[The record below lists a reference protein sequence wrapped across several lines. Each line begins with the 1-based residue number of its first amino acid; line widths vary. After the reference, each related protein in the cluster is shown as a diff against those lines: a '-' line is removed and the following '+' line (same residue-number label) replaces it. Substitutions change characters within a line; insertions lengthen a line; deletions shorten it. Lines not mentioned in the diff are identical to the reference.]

1 MAYSI
6 RLPKVGYARASFGAE
21 ISTADMGYEEVM
33 YCPETMEY
41 KTVTQERE
49 IIKLRKELEEKK
61 VDRRKSLDNIISYFY
76 KK

>member
-1 MAYSI
+1 MSYPI

-21 ISTADMGYEEVM
+21 ISTADMGYEEVI
-33 YCPETMEY
+33 YCPETIGY